1 MDTTMIKN
9 ILGAYGPSGRE
20 DKAAEAIKQY
30 VAPYADEVYRDTM
43 GNLIA
48 HKRGTS
54 GKKIML
60 SAHMD
65 QIGFIVVAIDE
76 KGFLR
81 VARVGGVNPIISTAR
96 EVVFENGVKGVTYF
110 ENTAKHGVNEAT
122 FNELYI
128 DIGCAS
134 REEAEKKVAI
144 GDMAVYVTNYV
155 ELGERAA
162 CGAMDDR
169 ICCAIVAEAMKE
181 MKSEHDVYAV
191 FTVQEEV
198 VCRGGSPECSRMA
211 VSLGCGP
218 TVKVM
223 DSSVI
228 VPPVVR
234 AFIEAAAE
242 EDGIP
247 YQREVLRAGGT
258 DTGAI
263 QRTRGG
269 ILSGCISVPTRY
281 IHTPVET
288 VDMKDVDNAVKLLC
302 ACLKRKELPR
312 R

>member
-1 MDTTMIKN
+1 M
-9 ILGAYGPSGRE
+9 
-20 DKAAEAIKQY
+20 
-30 VAPYADEVYRDTM
+30 
-43 GNLIA
+43 
-48 HKRGTS
+48 
-54 GKKIML
+54 
-60 SAHMD
+60 
-65 QIGFIVVAIDE
+65 
-76 KGFLR
+76 
-81 VARVGGVNPIISTAR
+81 
-96 EVVFENGVKGVTYF
+96 
-110 ENTAKHGVNEAT
+110 
-122 FNELYI
+122 
-128 DIGCAS
+128 
-134 REEAEKKVAI
+134 
-144 GDMAVYVTNYV
+144 
-155 ELGERAA
+155 
-162 CGAMDDR
+162 
-169 ICCAIVAEAMKE
+169 
-181 MKSEHDVYAV
+181 

-198 VCRGGSPECSRMA
+198 GCRGGSPAAYAIEPDLNISLDVTGVGDIPECSRMA

>member
-1 MDTTMIKN
+1 
-9 ILGAYGPSGRE
+9 
-20 DKAAEAIKQY
+20 
-30 VAPYADEVYRDTM
+30 
-43 GNLIA
+43 
-48 HKRGTS
+48 
-54 GKKIML
+54 
-60 SAHMD
+60 
-65 QIGFIVVAIDE
+65 
-76 KGFLR
+76 
-81 VARVGGVNPIISTAR
+81 
-96 EVVFENGVKGVTYF
+96 
-110 ENTAKHGVNEAT
+110 
-122 FNELYI
+122 
-128 DIGCAS
+128 
-134 REEAEKKVAI
+134 
-144 GDMAVYVTNYV
+144 
-155 ELGERAA
+155 
-162 CGAMDDR
+162 
-169 ICCAIVAEAMKE
+169 
-181 MKSEHDVYAV
+181 
-191 FTVQEEV
+191 
-198 VCRGGSPECSRMA
+198 MA

-242 EDGIP
+242 EDNIP